1 MSTLQ
6 IWGRISSI
14 NVRKVVLCAQM
25 LGLPFQRFDAG
36 LQYGVVNTP
45 AYLALNPNA
54 MVPVLQDGAYTL
66 WESNAIVRYLCA
78 REGRFYPADLPT
90 RFHAEQWMD
99 WQQTTL
105 NRASGVAFVQWI
117 RTPQAQ
123 RQADLIAASV
133 AATEPLLGLLNA
145 QLQHQPF
152 VIGQALSM
160 ADMPIACEIHRWW
173 GLPPHG
179 PDYRAQWPHLQGWY
193 ERLCQHPGAAGVL
206 DLPLS

>member
-1 MSTLQ
+1 MLK

-25 LGLPFQRFDAG
+25 LGLRFQRVEAG
-36 LQYGVVNTP
+36 LHYGVVNTP
-45 AYLALNPNA
+45 EYLALNPNA

-78 REGRFYPADLPT
+78 RESRFYPTDL
-90 RFHAEQWMD
+90 
-99 WQQTTL
+99 
-105 NRASGVAFVQWI
+105 
-117 RTPQAQ
+117 
-123 RQADLIAASV
+123 
-133 AATEPLLGLLNA
+133 
-145 QLQHQPF
+145 
-152 VIGQALSM
+152 
-160 ADMPIACEIHRWW
+160 PIACEIHRWW

-179 PDYRAQWPHLQGWY
+179 HDYRAQWPHLQGWY

>member
-1 MSTLQ
+1 MRTLQ

-25 LGLPFQRFDAG
+25 LGLPFQRWDAG
-36 LQYGVVNTP
+36 LQFGVVNTP
-45 AYLALNPNA
+45 DFLALNPNA
-54 MVPVLQDGAYTL
+54 MVPVLQDGDYTL

-78 REGRFYPADLPT
+78 KQDPFCPADLPT
-90 RFHAEQWMD
+90 HFHAEQWMD

-117 RTPQAQ
+117 CTPQAQ

-145 QLQHQPF
+145 QLKHHPF
-152 VIGQALSM
+152 VVGQALSM
-160 ADMPIACEIHRWW
+160 ADMPMACEIHRWW

-179 PDYRAQWPHLQGWY
+179 LAYRDQWPHLQHWY
-193 ERLCQHPGAAGVL
+193 TRLCPHPRTTRCR
-206 DLPLS
+206 